1 MLIPGDPERKTRA
14 ERTKNGVPLPDDT
27 WAAIVNTARE
37 VGVSETSI
45 QGDGMSSRHCEER
58 SDEAIHSVLVW
69 QHGLLRFARN
79 DDRNGNGKEYEVAK
93 NNVKKVWAEGKAVVN
108 AWLAIPS
115 GFSAEVI
122 AQCGFDSVTV
132 DMQHGVQD
140 YLSMVQCFQAMNGH
154 PVTPMVR
161 VPWNEPGIIGK
172 VLDGG
177 AYGVICPMI
186 NTPQEAKNLVSYAK
200 YPPKG
205 TRSNGPIRSGMYGSA
220 GTYQQT
226 ANDEIVLLPMMETK
240 TAVENMESILDV
252 EGIDGVYIGPS
263 DLGFSYGLVPK
274 LDRDEPEILK
284 IYEKIV
290 KECGKRGLHPG
301 IHCSGADGAVR
312 AINMGFKLVTL
323 SNESGLM
330 MTYAKMQVNQTRK
343 DSGGKA

>member
-1 MLIPGDPERKTRA
+1 M
-14 ERTKNGVPLPDDT
+14 
-27 WAAIVNTARE
+27 
-37 VGVSETSI
+37 
-45 QGDGMSSRHCEER
+45 
-58 SDEAIHSVLVW
+58 
-69 QHGLLRFARN
+69 
-79 DDRNGNGKEYEVAK
+79 
-93 NNVKKVWAEGKAVVN
+93 
-108 AWLAIPS
+108 
-115 GFSAEVI
+115 
-122 AQCGFDSVTV
+122 
-132 DMQHGVQD
+132 QD
-140 YLSMVQCFQAMNGH
+140 YQSMVQCFQSMHAH

-177 AYGVICPMI
+177 AYGVICPMV

-205 TRSNGPIRSGMYGSA
+205 VRSNGPIRAGMYGSA

-240 TAVENMESILDV
+240 TAVENMEAILDV

-284 IYEKIV
+284 IYEKII
-290 KECGKRGLHPG
+290 KECGKRGLNPG

-323 SNESGLM
+323 SNEVGLM
-330 MTYAKMQVNQTRK
+330 QVYAKMQVNATREK
-343 DSGGKA
+343 SGGKA

>member
-1 MLIPGDPERKTRA
+1 MA
-14 ERTKNGVPLPDDT
+14 
-27 WAAIVNTARE
+27 
-37 VGVSETSI
+37 
-45 QGDGMSSRHCEER
+45 
-58 SDEAIHSVLVW
+58 
-69 QHGLLRFARN
+69 
-79 DDRNGNGKEYEVAK
+79 
-93 NNVKKVWAEGKAVVN
+93 NNVKKVWASGKAVVN

-140 YLSMVQCFQAMNGH
+140 YLSMV
-154 PVTPMVR
+154 R

-186 NTPQEAKNLVSYAK
+186 NTKQEAENLVAYSK
-200 YPPKG
+200 YPPRG

-252 EGIDGVYIGPS
+252 EGINGVYIGPS

-290 KECGKRGLHPG
+290 KECGKRGLYPG
-301 IHCSGADGAVR
+301 IHCSGADGALR

-330 MTYAKMQVNQTRK
+330 MTYAKMQVAQTRK